1 MRPVTLWL
9 YYYDD
14 YYYITVPTLTTCSF
28 CFSLTL
34 LSKFAKFKKMIV
46 LHNEEH
52 HFINIKMVRTPT
64 QGTEI
69 NIPKLNIS
77 NYQQNKDFF

>member
-1 MRPVTLWL
+1 
-9 YYYDD
+9 
-14 YYYITVPTLTTCSF
+14 
-28 CFSLTL
+28 
-34 LSKFAKFKKMIV
+34 MIV

-52 HFINIKMVRTPT
+52 HFINIKMVRTQT

-77 NYQQNKDFF
+77 NYQQNKDFS